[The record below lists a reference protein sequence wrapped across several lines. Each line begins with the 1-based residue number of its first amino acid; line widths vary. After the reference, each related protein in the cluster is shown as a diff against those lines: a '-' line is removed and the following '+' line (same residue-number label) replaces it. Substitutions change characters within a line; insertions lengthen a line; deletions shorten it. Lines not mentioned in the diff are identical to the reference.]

1 MLKWRCEGLKRGFS
15 QSHAHTL
22 HITYAKELRSHFYGS
37 NPFLTYQTTM
47 TSVRILRVTDIT
59 SSLSLN
65 SVSHTEESQT
75 DGLHSVTPKGMLHA
89 PLSQNNHSLASL
101 REEGRG
107 LCVCRWCQQARQ
119 TTGLVGPVLMR
130 EHPVVICE

>member
-1 MLKWRCEGLKRGFS
+1 MITEDLQQLAAMVLKWGCEGLKRGFS

-75 DGLHSVTPKGMLHA
+75 DGLHCVTPKGMLHA
-89 PLSQNNHSLASL
+89 QLSQNNHRLVCV
-101 REEGRG
+101 RDEG
-107 LCVCRWCQQARQ
+107 CVC
-119 TTGLVGPVLMR
+119 VGGASRPDRLR
-130 EHPVVICE
+130 A